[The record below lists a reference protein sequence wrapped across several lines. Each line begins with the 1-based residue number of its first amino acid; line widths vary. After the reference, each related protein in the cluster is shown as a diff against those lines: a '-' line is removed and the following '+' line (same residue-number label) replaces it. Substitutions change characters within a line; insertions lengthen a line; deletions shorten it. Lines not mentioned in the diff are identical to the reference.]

1 MNLEN
6 GHIRKKLNFSF
17 AFSDVS
23 REIIMKN
30 HNRVKVRIMKKII
43 NVPENYT
50 DDMLSGIY
58 AAHADKVKYVND
70 DLRCYCIAQKKP
82 GKVAIIT
89 GGGTGHLPLFLGYV
103 GENMLDG
110 CAVGSVFQSPSSEQ
124 IYNIAK
130 EVEAGAGVL
139 FLYGNYTGDIMNFD
153 MAAEMLEMDGFQT
166 RSIVGADDVLSNK
179 DKKARRGVAGIFFMY
194 KCAGAKAALMG
205 NLDEVLAA
213 ASKAR
218 DNTRTVGFALTP
230 CIIPELGHSNFT
242 LGENEMAFGMGI
254 HGEPGVWNG
263 PIKTADELAKDAV
276 NEILEDMPVSSGE
289 EVCLLINGLGATSL
303 EELYILSGSVSR
315 LLKDRGIKI
324 YRTFVGEF
332 ATSMEMAGASVT
344 ICRIADEEMKQ
355 LIDMPVHT
363 PFYTQV

>member
-1 MNLEN
+1 M
-6 GHIRKKLNFSF
+6 KKL
-17 AFSDVS
+17 
-23 REIIMKN
+23 
-30 HNRVKVRIMKKII
+30 I

-50 DDMLSGIY
+50 DDMLRGIY
-58 AAHADKVKYVND
+58 SAHADQVKYVCD
-70 DLRCYCIAQKKP
+70 DLRCYCTVHKKQ

-103 GENMLDG
+103 GENLLDG
-110 CAVGSVFQSPSSEQ
+110 CAVGNVFQSPSSEQ

-153 MAAEMLEMDGFQT
+153 MAAEMLEMDDIQT

-179 DKKARRGVAGIFFMY
+179 DINARRGVAGIFFMY
-194 KCAGAKAALMG
+194 KCAGAKAAQMG
-205 NLDEVLAA
+205 NLDEVLTAA
-213 ASKAR
+213 QKAK

-230 CIIPELGHSNFT
+230 CVIPELGHSNFT

-263 PIKTADELAKDAV
+263 PVKTAEELAEESIK
-276 NEILEDMPVSSGE
+276 EILDDMPVSSGE
-289 EVCLLINGLGATSL
+289 EVCVLINGLGSTSL
-303 EELYILSGSVSR
+303 EELYILSGNVNS
-315 LLKDRGIKI
+315 LLTGKGIKI
-324 YRTFVGEF
+324 HKTFVGEF
-332 ATSMEMAGASVT
+332 ATSMEMAGASIT
-344 ICRIADEEMKQ
+344 ICRIADDEMKQ
-355 LIDMPVHT
+355 WIDLPVHT